1 VDASIVRVA
10 SLAGTAWL
18 TSLVCVALAVWH
30 ARRVRER
37 ASPGVDALV
46 RELRDAG
53 TAPGGVEFARSELSA
68 RQADAERALMLATLL
83 PRSLARIA
91 LASGTA
97 LALLQLT
104 AASPAGMM
112 SAIVGALAAFAAG
125 LFGSLASAWLGR
137 EARERARTA
146 RAEWKRH
153 ALEADRRLQREE
165 EATQGVDRGET
176 VGLRS

>member
-1 VDASIVRVA
+1 VDSSIVRVA

-18 TSLVCVALAVWH
+18 TTSACIALAVWH
-30 ARRVRER
+30 ARRVRAR

-46 RELRDAG
+46 RELREGAVG
-53 TAPGGVEFARSELSA
+53 PGGLEFARSELSS
-68 RQADAERALMLATLL
+68 RQAEAERALTLATLL

-104 AASPAGMM
+104 IAGEGRTM
-112 SAIVGALAAFAAG
+112 SSIVGALAAFVAG
-125 LFGSLASAWLGR
+125 LFGSMTSAWFGR

-153 ALEADRRLQREE
+153 VLEAERRLEGEELAAQR
-165 EATQGVDRGET
+165 VDRGET

>member
-1 VDASIVRVA
+1 MDSPILRVA
-10 SLAGTAWL
+10 SLAGAAWL
-18 TSLVCVALAVWH
+18 ASFACVAIAAWH
-30 ARRVRER
+30 AQRVRHR

-46 RELRDAG
+46 RELRDGAA
-53 TAPGGVEFARSELSA
+53 APGGVDFARSELSS
-68 RQADAERALMLATLL
+68 RRIEAERALTLATLL

-97 LALLQLT
+97 VALLQLT
-104 AASPAGMM
+104 TAGEARTM
-112 SAIVGALAAFAAG
+112 SSIVGALAAFIAG
-125 LFGSLASAWLGR
+125 LFGSVTSAWFGR

-153 ALEADRRLQREE
+153 MLEADRRLKREE
-165 EATQGVDRGET
+165 EEPQRVDRGET

>member
-1 VDASIVRVA
+1 MRVA
-10 SLAGTAWL
+10 SLAGVAML
-18 TSLVCVALAVWH
+18 TSTACIVVAVWH
-30 ARRVRER
+30 ARRVASR
-37 ASPGVDALV
+37 ASPGVAVLL
-46 RELRDAG
+46 RELREGAA
-53 TAPGGVEFARSELSA
+53 APGGMEFARSELSS
-68 RQADAERALMLATLL
+68 RQLEAERALTLATLL

-104 AASPAGMM
+104 IAADGRTM
-112 SAIVGALAAFAAG
+112 SSVVGALAAFAAG
-125 LFGSLASAWLGR
+125 LFGSIASAWFGR

-153 ALEADRRLQREE
+153 VLEADRQLKREE